1 MRPLHLLLLSLI
13 ACSPSG
19 TGDDAPSDLPA
30 DVPPAVT
37 ASDIEGADWWLV
49 SLGGASAHAAPDSTV
64 PSLRLDVAESRATG
78 NGGCNRFGGT
88 YTLDG
93 SALSFGPLA
102 MTRRACL
109 EEALNRQETAF
120 GQALADTRSWR
131 MAGDT
136 LVLTGDAGDLAR
148 LVRR

>member
-1 MRPLHLLLLSLI
+1 MRPLHLLLLGLI

-19 TGDDAPSDLPA
+19 TGDEPPSSTPA
-30 DVPPAVT
+30 DVPPA
-37 ASDIEGADWWLV
+37 ASAATIEGTDWWLA
-49 SLGGASAHAAPDSTV
+49 SLGGAAAHAAPDSTV
-64 PSLRLDVAESRATG
+64 PMLRLDAPDARATG
-78 NGGCNRFGGT
+78 NGGCNRFSGS
-88 YTLDG
+88 YTLEG
-93 SALSFGPLA
+93 NALSFGPLA

-120 GQALADTRSWR
+120 GQALSDTRSWR

-136 LVLTGDAGDLAR
+136 LVLIGDAGDLAR

>member
-1 MRPLHLLLLSLI
+1 MRPLHLLFLGLI

-30 DVPPAVT
+30 DVPPAAT
-37 ASDIEGADWWLV
+37 ASGIEGSDWWLA
-49 SLGGASAHAAPDSTV
+49 SLGGAAAHTGPDSTV
-64 PSLRLDVAESRATG
+64 PMLRLDAADARAAG
-78 NGGCNRFGGT
+78 NGGCNRFSGS
-88 YTLDG
+88 YTLEG
-93 SALSFGPLA
+93 NALSFGPLA
-102 MTRRACL
+102 MTRRACV

-136 LVLTGDAGDLAR
+136 LVLAGDAGDLAR